1 MTSGSAISEIVLKG
15 GSFGHYGDANGHP
28 QSSASYYGQDAEP
41 QIYTVS
47 RIHCC
52 NLVPATHV
60 KQAVYSNVPVYE
72 MVVNGN
78 VVMRRRD
85 DSWLNA
91 TQILKV
97 AGVDKGKRTKV
108 LDKEVQSGKHEKVQ
122 GGYGKYQGTWI
133 NYQRGV
139 EFCRQYGVEELLRP
153 LLEYDLRTD
162 GTTSTQNRLE
172 TPTKEQAM
180 AAQRKRMYNGM
191 DSRAPSQGSNGTY
204 FKNMSTTAAN
214 AVNALSQ
221 TRFESPA
228 RGMDGHRSVGPAR
241 SSQQFQNSQDSL
253 PQGGSQQ
260 SIHSMPSQDS
270 FSANNAG
277 SFTYGTNYADYPTGI
292 EGQEPPRKRIRPS
305 PQNSFMTTVDPGLST
320 SMLDGASE
328 PNDSFVSH
336 QNQSFAPVQK
346 SVVGVPPLPAVGGP
360 DEENKKQ
367 HLTALFYDLN
377 QKDFSKEPAFL
388 AWSARELEV
397 AIDESGN
404 TALHWAAR
412 LAHISL
418 IKQLIAKGFHVCRTN
433 VGGETPLVA
442 ACQVRN
448 NRDKLTFPQLL
459 KLLGPSIEVRDKR
472 GRTLLHHIAVS
483 SAMQG
488 RADVGLYYL
497 QSLLEYVIQPESYP
511 SSEDQPFDAYDYDDP
526 RGWKPMDLV
535 RFMSDVVDVRDKAG
549 DTALNLAAR
558 TSTKIIVKQ
567 LLELGAD
574 NTIANDGGLAP
585 IDFGVVK
592 EDEAAPSPPL
602 PSLPSSFQLASASS
616 QTSFA
621 GTQSDILTCE
631 SRLFQFAGFC

>member
-1 MTSGSAISEIVLKG
+1 
-15 GSFGHYGDANGHP
+15 
-28 QSSASYYGQDAEP
+28 
-41 QIYTVS
+41 
-47 RIHCC
+47 
-52 NLVPATHV
+52 
-60 KQAVYSNVPVYE
+60 
-72 MVVNGN
+72 MVVNGT
-78 VVMRRRD
+78 VIMRRRD

-108 LDKEVQSGKHEKVQ
+108 LDKEVQSGEHEKVQ

-162 GTTSTQNRLE
+162 GTSSTQNRLE

-191 DSRAPSQGSNGTY
+191 DGRAPSQGSNGTY
-204 FKNMSTTAAN
+204 FRNMSSTAAN
-214 AVNALSQ
+214 AVNALTQ
-221 TRFESPA
+221 TRIESPA
-228 RGMDGHRSVGPAR
+228 RGMDGRRSVGPAR
-241 SSQQFQNSQDSL
+241 PSHQFQNSQDSL

-260 SIHSMPSQDS
+260 SMHSMASQDS

-305 PQNSFMTTVDPGLST
+305 PQNSFMTTVDPGLDT
-320 SMLDGASE
+320 SMLDGTTEA
-328 PNDSFVSH
+328 NDSFMSH
-336 QNQSFAPVQK
+336 QNQSFAPVQE
-346 SVVGVPPLPAVGGP
+346 SVVVGLPPLPAVGGP
-360 DEENKKQ
+360 EEENKKQ
-367 HLTALFYDLN
+367 HLTALFYDLSRT
-377 QKDFSKEPAFL
+377 DFSNEPAFL
-388 AWSARELEV
+388 TLTTRELEMPL
-397 AIDESGN
+397 DDSGN

-412 LAHISL
+412 LAHIPL
-418 IKQLIAKGFHVCRTN
+418 IKQLIAKGFNVCRTN
-433 VGGETPLVA
+433 SGGETPLVA

-448 NRDKLTFPQLL
+448 NKDNLTFPELL
-459 KLLGPSIEVRDKR
+459 EFLGSSIEVRDKR

-497 QSLLEYVIQPESYP
+497 QSLLEYVVRPDSNT
-511 SSEDQPFDAYDYDDP
+511 SSQDQSFHAYDYDDP
-526 RGWKPMDLV
+526 RGRKSMDLI
-535 RFMSDVVDVRDKAG
+535 RFMSKIVDVRDKSG

-558 TSTKIIVKQ
+558 TSTKIIIKQ

-574 NTIANDGGLAP
+574 NKIANDGGLAP

-592 EDEAAPSPPL
+592 DDEADAPQPPPPPPPPHL
-602 PSLPSSFQLASASS
+602 FANSSFQGAPASS

-621 GTQSDILTCE
+621 DTQSEILTCK
-631 SRLFQFAGFC
+631 SCMYDLV